1 MLFTELSTDLMIS
14 LVGIAA
20 LLAIFL
26 SALTLRQAIIAR
38 DEAAACA
45 QFVAHQNK
53 RSISLKR
60 MAEVEAT
67 LTDLTDSYDSLL
79 KQHKKLRSRIGMREN
94 RQRSVAELASETVDE
109 LRTVRDKRELR
120 LRCKERGLL
129 K

>member
-1 MLFTELSTDLMIS
+1 MLFTELSTELQIS

-26 SALTLRQAIIAR
+26 AGLCLRQAIIAR
-38 DEAAACA
+38 DQAAACA
-45 QFVAHQNK
+45 KFVNEQNK

-94 RQRSVAELASETVDE
+94 RQRAASEPVAETADDLSTM
-109 LRTVRDKRELR
+109 RDKRELR